1 MRITITIDTDTN
13 DVKVDVPVKPEVPP
27 ETKPEV
33 PPETKPEVPTYQ
45 PLPKDYY
52 TPTSDKPFITPVFI
66 GYNGYN

>member
-33 PPETKPEVPTYQ
+33 PKYQ

-52 TPTSDKPFITPVFI
+52 TPNSNKPFITAKLADHEL
-66 GYNGYN
+66 Y

>member
-13 DVKVDVPVKPEVPP
+13 DVKVETPVKPEVPP

-33 PPETKPEVPTYQ
+33 PKYQ

-52 TPTSDKPFITPVFI
+52 TPTSNKPFITAKLADHEL
-66 GYNGYN
+66 Y